1 MQTEPINAAVI
12 TGGHT
17 YDVINFH
24 KLFQSLD
31 EVNGYIQHIDDFA
44 SSPEAVRDNY
54 DVLVFYIMMRE
65 GPSDEGLPGYRG
77 RPKRALQRVGQTGQG
92 IVILHHGLLAY
103 PQWPLWN
110 ELVGIPDRSLSGYA
124 HDQTLRIQV
133 AGKTHPIT
141 QGLSDWTMV
150 DETYNMA
157 AAAPGNQVLL
167 TVEHKN
173 SMKTIAWTHQY
184 KASNVFCLQ
193 LGHDNQA
200 WKDQNFRAL
209 LKRGMAWSCGRL

>member
-31 EVNGYIQHIDDFA
+31 GVNGYIQHLDDFA
-44 SSPEAVRDNY
+44 SSPEAVRDSY
-54 DVLVFYIMMRE
+54 DVLLFYIMMRE

-77 RPKRALQRVGQTGQG
+77 RPKSALQRVGQTGQG
-92 IVILHHGLLAY
+92 IVVLHHGLLAY

-124 HDQTLRIQV
+124 HDQTMRIQI
-133 AGKTHPIT
+133 ADKTHPIT
-141 QGLSDWTMV
+141 QTLSDWTMV
-150 DETYNMA
+150 DETYDMA
-157 AAAPGNQVLL
+157 DAAPGKQVLL
-167 TVEHKN
+167 AVEHQN
-173 SMKTIAWTHQY
+173 SMRTIAWAHQY
-184 KASNVFCLQ
+184 GSSKVFCLQ

-200 WKDQNFRAL
+200 WEDADFKAL
-209 LKRGMAWSCGRL
+209 LKRGLAWSCGRL